1 MACKSVCLGKLE
13 KVTDLKHEKK
23 KQTSGNRLQTKM
35 QSFPLS
41 FTAQKSVANFPLSA
55 HHHSSRTKQNLP
67 YFLIQIFCT
76 HSCMMMGSGVQSK
89 MNLGIWTTGLLTAVC
104 LFTPHSVKTQRVLFR
119 SRNSTWTES
128 SVREGGSGWA
138 HLPVAESRLG
148 REVF

>member
-1 MACKSVCLGKLE
+1 MYVKTVETVHFKYAQFIILQLYLSIKLE
-13 KVTDLKHEKK
+13 GGGDKHEKK

-76 HSCMMMGSGVQSK
+76 HSYMEMGSGVQSK
-89 MNLGIWTTGLLTAVC
+89 MNLGI
-104 LFTPHSVKTQRVLFR
+104 
-119 SRNSTWTES
+119 
-128 SVREGGSGWA
+128 
-138 HLPVAESRLG
+138 
-148 REVF
+148 